1 MNHRPIPSASRP
13 PLSTQPSVV
22 VIGSYREDLSGLL
35 ALSASLTQL
44 GVTVLHPPAQARAVG
59 EESGF
64 VHLDCDQSPHPAQ
77 IQRHVF
83 SLIDRADAVILY
95 APSGRVGLSAAMEVG
110 YALRAHKRI
119 LSTAPP
125 QDLTLRTLI
134 DYRPSALRR
143 FLKTVTTTPPANE
156 HESVSIH

>member
-1 MNHRPIPSASRP
+1 MM
-13 PLSTQPSVV
+13 QPSVV
-22 VIGSYREDLSGLL
+22 VIGSYRVDLSGLL
-35 ALSASLTQL
+35 ALSASLTQR

-95 APSGRVGLSAAMEVG
+95 APSGRVGISAAVEVG
-110 YALRAHKRI
+110 NALRAQ
-119 LSTAPP
+119 TASAELAM
-125 QDLTLRTLI
+125 DWLT
-134 DYRPSALRR
+134 RR
-143 FLKTVTTTPPANE
+143 FP
-156 HESVSIH
+156 